1 MSFYIV
7 TNIYK
12 NLLIFIF
19 ISFLS
24 YYESKN
30 IDKYSIFLS

>member
-19 ISFLS
+19 ISSLS